1 VILQE
6 QWGQEHK
13 SNGDGSFCQEQCKS
27 NGDGRAMG
35 TARAMGTVLFADK
48 ILYHHCELDVL
59 ANMRIR
65 L

>member
-13 SNGDGSFCQEQCKS
+13 SN
-27 NGDGRAMG
+27 
-35 TARAMGTVLFADK
+35 ARAMGTVLFADK